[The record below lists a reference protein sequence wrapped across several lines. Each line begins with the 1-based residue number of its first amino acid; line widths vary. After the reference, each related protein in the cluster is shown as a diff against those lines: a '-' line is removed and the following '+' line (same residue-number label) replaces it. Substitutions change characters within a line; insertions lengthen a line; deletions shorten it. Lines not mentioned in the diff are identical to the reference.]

1 MKTDVLIVGSGCSGL
16 YCALNL
22 PRDIEITIITK
33 SDLESNDSYL
43 AQGGMCMLKEA
54 ADYESFFEDTLKAGH
69 YENDRKSEPYL
80 CDKLLYQTALQS
92 DPSWRGSQFFSG
104 AGA

>member
-22 PRDIEITIITK
+22 PRNIEITIITK

-69 YENDRKSEPYL
+69 YENDRKSVEMMEALHIQGRAPIRI
-80 CDKLLYQTALQS
+80 TA
-92 DPSWRGSQFFSG
+92 
-104 AGA
+104 